1 MYDTVAEAVPMAHLS
16 VEIGH
21 LYMEDFAARS
31 RDELVAY
38 FARTKVKRERG
49 PKARRLD
56 QPGVKLSCVAS
67 REWHDATGLKS
78 LDTRERPP
86 GRP

>member
-1 MYDTVAEAVPMAHLS
+1 VDQAPESGRYPSAVARVCSPLQ
-16 VEIGH
+16 
-21 LYMEDFAARS
+21 
-31 RDELVAY
+31 
-38 FARTKVKRERG
+38 RERG

-78 LDTRERPP
+78 LDTRGSPP